1 MNTKSKPFP
10 THLLALGLLAA
21 MAALLVA
28 ARMLDIGP
36 LQAFAEAALVGGIAD
51 WFAVTALFRRPLGLP
66 IPHTALI
73 PANQR
78 RLGRALGDFVRDN
91 FLAPDLVAERLRR
104 QSPAAWLA
112 DKLADPRVSQAL
124 ARRLA
129 RLLDDSDTR
138 AGLVGLIKPGPPLAR
153 VVRTA
158 LSEHWHHRAFDR
170 VLDAVSGALAADPDL
185 IRRRVADGSGRWM
198 PAWVDDRLADILGR
212 SVAGLLDDLRRTDH
226 PWRDKVLLWAESLA
240 ERLRDDPKLA
250 ERLEKFRDHAFA
262 ESLDEARL
270 APALAALL
278 ASQGRQLSQDSAARA
293 RLDRRLIRGVERL
306 LVPSR
311 DAIGDFIAEVVDK
324 WDSRTL
330 VAKLEAQVGRDL
342 QFIRVNGTLVGGLV
356 GLALYGLTHLMG

>member
-10 THLLALGLLAA
+10 THLLALALLLAMAGLLWVAHLLHIAA
-21 MAALLVA
+21 
-28 ARMLDIGP
+28 

-66 IPHTALI
+66 IPHTGLI

-91 FLAPDLVAERLRR
+91 FLAPDLVAQRLRR

-112 DKLADPRVSQAL
+112 DKLCEPRVSQSL

-129 RLLDDSDTR
+129 RLLDDADTR
-138 AGLVGLIKPGPPLAR
+138 AALIGLIKPGPPLAK

-158 LSEHWHHRAFDR
+158 LADHWHHRAFDR
-170 VLDAVSGALAADPDL
+170 ALDAVSAALATDPQM
-185 IRRRVADGSGRWM
+185 IRNRVADGSGRWV
-198 PAWVDDRLADILGR
+198 PAWVDGRLADILGR
-212 SVAGLLDDLRRTDH
+212 AVAGLLDDLRRTDH
-226 PWRDKVLLWAESLA
+226 PWREKLMIWAEHLA

-250 ERLEKFRDHAFA
+250 EHLEKFRDHAFA
-262 ESLDEARL
+262 ETLDEAQL

-278 ASQGRQLSQDSAARA
+278 TNQGRHLAQDSAARA
-293 RLDRRLIRGVERL
+293 RLDRRLLRVVERL

-342 QFIRVNGTLVGGLV
+342 QYIRVNGTVVGGLV
-356 GLALYGLTHLMG
+356 GLALYGVTHLMG